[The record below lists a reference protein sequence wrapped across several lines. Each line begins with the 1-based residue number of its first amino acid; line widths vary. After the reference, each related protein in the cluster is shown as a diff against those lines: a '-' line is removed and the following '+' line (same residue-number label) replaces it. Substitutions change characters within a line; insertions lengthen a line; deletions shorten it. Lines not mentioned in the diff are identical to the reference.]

1 MYLLRCY
8 FGSVTAYS
16 DFGLSDEKGV
26 SSQIT
31 AKFLPY
37 YRLLA
42 IEEKQM
48 GFLYIW

>member
-1 MYLLRCY
+1 MYLLHCC

-26 SSQIT
+26 SSQTT
-31 AKFLPY
+31 ATFLPY

-42 IEEKQM
+42 IEKQM
-48 GFLYIW
+48 GFYIW

>member
-1 MYLLRCY
+1 MYLLHCC

-16 DFGLSDEKGV
+16 DFGLSEEKGV
-26 SSQIT
+26 SSQTT
-31 AKFLPY
+31 ATFLSY

-42 IEEKQM
+42 IKEKQM